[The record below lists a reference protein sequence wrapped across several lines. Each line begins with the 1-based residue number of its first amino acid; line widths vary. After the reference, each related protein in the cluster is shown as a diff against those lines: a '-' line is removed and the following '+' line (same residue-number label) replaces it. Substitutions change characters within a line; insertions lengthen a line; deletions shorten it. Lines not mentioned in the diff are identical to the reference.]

1 MHFLYKREQWEW
13 YCRKTGLIPPIKFNQ
28 LYLKIM
34 KISTLVFLLIL
45 TCCLTIL
52 AKSTNGQT
60 MKEVKISLDER
71 DNSLDVVLAHIEK
84 LSAFHFV
91 YQSDRVK
98 QQQIKQFKVD
108 RASIESILVTLLESR
123 GFTFKQLGDNI
134 IINQAPAPMGGN
146 ANTGRTAKQL
156 ALTMGGKISNEK
168 GETLPGVT
176 ILIKETRQMA
186 SSQSDGAY
194 TIQAEVGQTL
204 VFSYLGY
211 KKVEKTIGNSS
222 TINVTMVSESN
233 LLQDV
238 VVVGYGTQSRK
249 DVTTAISSLK
259 SIDINNFPASG
270 LDKAMT
276 GKLAG
281 VQVMQPSGAPGAGI
295 TIAIRGKSTIT
306 AGSSPLFVVDGLPLS
321 DYGNNNNG
329 NGVGMQVNPL
339 DAININDIESID
351 VLKDASAAAIYGSR
365 GSNGVVIVTTKRGKK
380 DKPIIS
386 YNGYYGVQQVAKKIP
401 MLDAYEYADLIYDAH
416 NNSYLDLL
424 EDKGI
429 AGSIDDD
436 NATRLAKLGGD
447 NSGGQAYIL
456 PPEIFPYLNNE
467 PGLTN
472 TDWQDA
478 IFRNAPM
485 QSHTVSATGG
495 SPSVRYYISGN
506 YLNQQGVVIQSG
518 FKRYGGRVN
527 LDASYQKIKLG
538 ASINYTFEDY
548 QFQRSEGRFATD
560 EFIVPIALTSAPFFP
575 IYNPD
580 GSYNYGQY
588 NYRNAVSQTI
598 NPVAL
603 ANLKADR
610 TGDHKLLGNVFA
622 QYDFTP
628 EISNKLSFGI
638 NVDNANRNYYRPST
652 LPTVN
657 PSSPT
662 SNPVGDYW
670 NSNFVN
676 WMVENTLSYNKRIGD
691 HSIKAIAAVSAQ
703 KETRSNLR
711 MQGTGYANDLI
722 TTLNGA
728 TAIKDF
734 GGVTEQWT
742 LLSGLA
748 RMQYSFKDKY
758 LVTAAIRADGSS
770 RFGAD
775 SKYGYFPSA
784 SLGWNIDQENFM
796 QNQRVISSMKLRGS
810 YGLTGNFQI
819 DNYAYQSLLGPSNYV
834 FGGQGSTSLYSG
846 LYQQTPGNDQLG
858 WEKTSAFNLGLDIGI
873 FKERLHATI
882 DAYTNNTSDLLLS
895 VPVPQSSG
903 YSTNLTNIGKVNN
916 KGLEISLFGDNQ
928 IGQFHL
934 SNSANISF
942 NRNKVLDL
950 GGANSI
956 IKQANGVIYFLTEVG
971 KPIGNYYTLVQ
982 DGIYKSEAELNDPA
996 IPKVAGAKVGDMKFE
1011 DINGDGVIDGS
1022 NDRAITGN
1030 YMPDFTYGFSSQL
1043 QYKML
1048 DLTVAFQG
1056 IYGNEIAN
1064 INSRYINSLE
1074 SFVNNTTDAL
1084 DRFYSEDDPGNGQVA
1099 RANRSQRGLNATIST
1114 YSIKDGSYLRI
1125 RDITF
1130 GFSFPDRLASKA
1142 GFSKIR
1148 LYVTANNPFMFTN
1161 YDAYN
1166 PEISQNNDP
1175 LMPGIDYGSYP
1186 LSKSYVFGLNLSL

>member
-1 MHFLYKREQWEW
+1 
-13 YCRKTGLIPPIKFNQ
+13 
-28 LYLKIM
+28 M
-34 KISTLVFLLIL
+34 KISTIVCLLIITGVFTL
-45 TCCLTIL
+45 F
-52 AKSTNGQT
+52 AKNSHGQS
-60 MKEVKISLDER
+60 MKEVKISLDEQ

-84 LSAFHFV
+84 VSVFHFV
-91 YQSDRVK
+91 YQSDQVRQQRVK
-98 QQQIKQFKVD
+98 RFKVD
-108 RASIESILVTLLESR
+108 QASIENVLTTLLGPR
-123 GFTFKQLGDNI
+123 GFTFKQLGENI
-134 IINQAPAPMGGN
+134 IIDRVRTPSQTLTHAAETKGQSAITLTGN
-146 ANTGRTAKQL
+146 
-156 ALTMGGKISNEK
+156 IVDEK
-168 GETLPGVT
+168 GEALPGVT
-176 ILIKETRQMA
+176 VMVKESRQMA
-186 SSQSDGAY
+186 SSQSDGSY
-194 TIQAEVGQTL
+194 TIRAEVGQTL

-211 KKVEKTIGNSS
+211 KKVEKIVGSSS
-222 TINVTMVSESN
+222 TINVALESESN
-233 LLQDV
+233 LLNDV
-238 VVVGYGTQSRK
+238 VVVGYGIQNRK

-259 SIDINNFPASG
+259 GTDINNFPAAG

-281 VQVMQPSGAPGAGI
+281 VQVTQPSGSPGAGI
-295 TIAIRGKSTIT
+295 KIAIRGKATIT
-306 AGSSPLFVVDGLPLS
+306 AGSAPLYVIDGLPLS
-321 DYGNNNNG
+321 DYGDNNEG

-339 DAININDIESID
+339 DAINVNDIESVD

-365 GSNGVVIVTTKRGKK
+365 GSNGVIIITTKKGKE
-380 DKPIIS
+380 DKPAIS
-386 YNGYYGVQQVAKKIP
+386 YNGYYGLQKVARKIP
-401 MLDAYEYADLIYDAH
+401 MLDAYGYAELIYDAH

-456 PPEIFPYLNNE
+456 PPEIFPYLNRE

-478 IFRNAPM
+478 VFRNAPT
-485 QSHTVSATGG
+485 QSHTVSVTGG
-495 SPSVRYYISGN
+495 SPSVRYYVSGN

-518 FKRYGGRVN
+518 FKRYGGRIN
-527 LDASYQKIKLG
+527 LDASYKKLKLG
-538 ASINYTFEDY
+538 ANINYTFEDY

-560 EFIVPIALTSAPFFP
+560 EFIVPNALAAAPFFP
-575 IYNPD
+575 IYNED
-580 GSYNYGQY
+580 GSYHYGQY
-588 NYRNAVSQTI
+588 DWTYAGSKIV

-603 ANLKADR
+603 ANLKTDQ

-628 EISNKLSFGI
+628 NITNKLSFGI

-652 LPTVN
+652 LPTTN
-657 PSSPT
+657 PSSLT
-662 SNPVGDYW
+662 SNPVGQYW

-676 WMVENTLSYNKRIGD
+676 WMVENTLSYNKQVGN
-691 HSIKAIAAVSAQ
+691 HSISAIAAISAQ
-703 KETRSNLR
+703 KETRSRLTVR
-711 MQGTGYANDLI
+711 GTGYANDLI
-722 TTLNGA
+722 ETLNGA
-728 TAIKDF
+728 NAISDYD
-734 GGVTEQWT
+734 GNTEQWT
-742 LLSGLA
+742 LLSALT
-748 RMQYSFKDKY
+748 RVQYSFKNKY
-758 LVTAAIRADGSS
+758 LVSAAIRADGSS

-784 SLGWNIDQENFM
+784 SLGWNIDREDFM
-796 QNQRVISSMKLRGS
+796 QHQQVISSLKLRGS

-819 DNYAYQSLLGPSNYV
+819 NNYAFQSLLGQANYV
-834 FGGQGSTSLYSG
+834 FGGSGATDLYSG
-846 LYQQTPGNDQLG
+846 LYQQTPGNNQLG
-858 WEKTSAFNLGLDIGI
+858 WEKTSAFNLGVDIGI

-903 YSTNLTNIGKVNN
+903 YNTNLTNIGKVNN

-956 IKQANGVIYFLTEVG
+956 ITQANGVIYFITEIG

-982 DGIYKSEAELNDPA
+982 DGIYKSEAELNDPSV
-996 IPKVAGAKVGDMKFE
+996 PKVAGAKVGDMKFK

-1022 NDRAITGN
+1022 NDRAVTGN
-1030 YMPDFTYGFSSQL
+1030 YMPDFTYGFSSTL
-1043 QYKML
+1043 QYKMF
-1048 DLTVAFQG
+1048 DLTVALQG
-1056 IYGNEIAN
+1056 IQGNEIAN

-1084 DRFYSEDDPGNGQVA
+1084 DRFHSEENPGNGWVA

-1125 RDITF
+1125 RDITL
-1130 GFSFPDRLASKA
+1130 GFSLPDRLANKA
-1142 GFSKIR
+1142 RFSKIR
-1148 LYVTANNPFMFTN
+1148 FYVTANNPFMFTK
-1161 YDAYN
+1161 YDGYN
-1166 PEISQNNDP
+1166 PEINQNNNP

>member
-1 MHFLYKREQWEW
+1 MHFLYKRKQWEW

-28 LYLKIM
+28 LYFKIM
-34 KISTLVFLLIL
+34 KISTMVCLLTFTGVFTL
-45 TCCLTIL
+45 L
-52 AKSTNGQT
+52 AKSSCAQN
-60 MKEVKISLDER
+60 MNAIMISLNEE
-71 DNSLDVVLAHIEK
+71 NSTLDAVLAHIEK
-84 LSAFHFV
+84 LSTFHFV
-91 YQSDRVK
+91 YQSD
-98 QQQIKQFKVD
+98 QIKGQKVAQFK
-108 RASIESILVTLLESR
+108 AEQGSIERILTRLLVPR
-123 GFTFKQLGDNI
+123 GFMFKQLGENI
-134 IINQAPAPMGGN
+134 IIEVANENQKRLNQVPSVDE
-146 ANTGRTAKQL
+146 QL
-156 ALTMGGKISNEK
+156 TIKGKVTDEK
-168 GETLPGVT
+168 GEGLPGVT
-176 ILIKETRQMA
+176 VMVKESRQMT
-186 SSQSDGAY
+186 SSQSDGSYGIRA
-194 TIQAEVGQTL
+194 AAGQTL
-204 VFSYLGY
+204 IFSYLGY
-211 KKVEKTIGNSS
+211 KKVEQTIGNAT
-222 TINVTMVSESN
+222 TINITLESESN
-233 LLQDV
+233 LLSDV
-238 VVVGYGTQSRK
+238 VVVGYGTQNRK
-249 DVTTAISSLK
+249 DVTTSISSLK
-259 SIDINNFPASG
+259 ASDINNFPATG
-270 LDKAMT
+270 VDKVMT

-281 VQVMQPSGAPGAGI
+281 VQVTQPSGSPGAGI
-295 TIAIRGKSTIT
+295 KIAIRGKATIT
-306 AGSSPLFVVDGLPLS
+306 AGSAPLYVVDGLPLS
-321 DYGNNNNG
+321 DYADNNEG
-329 NGVGMQVNPL
+329 NGVGMQVTPL
-339 DAININDIESID
+339 DAINVNDIESID

-365 GSNGVVIVTTKRGKK
+365 GSNGVIIITTKKGKK
-380 DKPIIS
+380 DKPTIS

-401 MLDAYEYADLIYDAH
+401 MLDAYGYADLIYDAH

-429 AGSIDDD
+429 AGSIADD
-436 NATRLAKLGGD
+436 NAIRLTKLGGD
-447 NSGGQAYIL
+447 QSGGQAYIL

-478 IFRNAPM
+478 IFRNAPT
-485 QSHTVSATGG
+485 QSHTISATGG

-527 LDASYQKIKLG
+527 LDASYQKLKLG
-538 ASINYTFEDY
+538 ANINYTFEDY

-560 EFIVPIALTSAPFFP
+560 EFIVPNALAAAPFFS
-575 IYNPD
+575 IYNED
-580 GSYNYGQY
+580 GSYNYDQY
-588 NYRNAVSQTI
+588 DWTYAGSKII

-603 ANLKADR
+603 ANLKTDR
-610 TGDHKLLGNVFA
+610 TGDHKILGNVFA

-628 EISNKLSFGI
+628 ELSNKISFGI

-652 LPTVN
+652 LPTTN

-662 SNPVGDYW
+662 SNPIGQYW

-676 WMVENTLSYNKRIGD
+676 WMVENTLSYNKQIGD
-691 HSIKAIAAVSAQ
+691 HSIRAIGAVSAQ
-703 KETRSNLR
+703 KETRSRLTVK
-711 MQGTGYANDLI
+711 GTGYANDLI
-722 TTLNGA
+722 ETLNGA
-728 TAIKDF
+728 TAISDYD
-734 GGVTEQWT
+734 GVTEQWT
-742 LLSGLA
+742 LLSALT
-748 RMQYSFKDKY
+748 RVQYSFKDKY

-796 QNQRVISSMKLRGS
+796 QKQNVISSMKLRGS

-819 DNYAYQSLLGPSNYV
+819 NNYAYQSLLGPANYV
-834 FGGQGSTSLYSG
+834 FGGQGSTDLYSG

-934 SNSANISF
+934 TNSANISF

-956 IKQANGVIYFLTEVG
+956 IQQANGVIYFITEVG
-971 KPIGNYYTLVQ
+971 KPIGNYYTLIQ
-982 DGIYKSEAELNDPA
+982 DGIYKNEAELNDPS
-996 IPKVAGAKVGDMKFE
+996 IPKVAGAKVGDMKFK

-1030 YMPDFTYGFSSQL
+1030 YMPDFTYGFSSTL
-1043 QYKML
+1043 QYKMF
-1048 DLTVAFQG
+1048 DLTVALQG
-1056 IYGNEIAN
+1056 IQGNEIAN

-1084 DRFYSEDDPGNGQVA
+1084 DRFHSEDDPGNGWVA
-1099 RANRSQRGLNATIST
+1099 RANRSQRGLNATISS
-1114 YSIKDGSYLRI
+1114 YSIIDGSYLRI
-1125 RDITF
+1125 RDITL
-1130 GFSFPDRLASKA
+1130 GFSFPDRLANKA

-1148 LYVTANNPFMFTN
+1148 FYVTANNPFMFTDYN
-1161 YDAYN
+1161 GYN
-1166 PEISQNNDP
+1166 PEINQNNDP